1 MYDTS
6 PSLVQVINF
15 SISPNKAELV
25 IINMVF
31 KKDISKFEV
40 VAKKVTAEVYVPCVR
55 DWDKFEVVTKKV
67 TTDVYVPSVR
77 DWDKVLSGGQEDY
90 FPKDFPGIILGGL
103 YFFKMELQKKL
114 AGEELLYRLHMSIV
128 GRKHCKTEWIV

>member
-40 VAKKVTAEVYVPCVR
+40 VAKKVTAVVYVPCVR

-77 DWDKVLSGGQEDY
+77 DWDKVLSGGQEEDY
-90 FPKDFPGIILGGL
+90 FPNDFPGIILGVYISSRWSSKRNLPG
-103 YFFKMELQKKL
+103 K
-114 AGEELLYRLHMSIV
+114 S
-128 GRKHCKTEWIV
+128 CCTEYTCR